1 MIKAVIFDYF
11 GVICSDEYWR
21 FVKEDKNIQG
31 GFHELANAV
40 NRGEVHWDE
49 FVSEVAH
56 KTGKQPTDIQ
66 HLYAAEKLNPQL
78 LALVAKLHNTYKTG
92 LLTNAH
98 YEFLDPIIA
107 KTHLDALFDIIV
119 MSSRIGFIKP
129 QPQIYQYILRELGVK
144 PEEAVLVE
152 DIKRNVDGAKAVG
165 MQAILYQNFGQMKR
179 ELNSLL
185 TGALRG

>member
-1 MIKAVIFDYF
+1 VIKAVIFDYF

-40 NRGEVHWDE
+40 NRGEVHWNE
-49 FVSEVAH
+49 FVANVAD
-56 KTGKQPTDIQ
+56 KTGKKPTDIQ
-66 HLYAAEKLNPQL
+66 RLYEAEKLNPQL
-78 LALVAKLHNTYKTG
+78 LALVAKLHKTYKTG

-107 KTHLDALFDIIV
+107 KTHLDELFDVIV

-129 QPQIYQYILRELGVK
+129 QPEIYEYILQELGVE
-144 PEEAVLVE
+144 PHEAVLVE
-152 DIKRNVDGAKAVG
+152 DIERNVDGAKAVG
-165 MQAILYQNFGQMKR
+165 MQTILYQNFEQMKR
-179 ELNSLL
+179 ELESLL
-185 TGALRG
+185 DKS

>member
-1 MIKAVIFDYF
+1 MIKAVVFDYF

-40 NRGEVHWDE
+40 NRGEVHWNE
-49 FVSEVAH
+49 FVDTVAA
-56 KTGKQPTDIQ
+56 KTSKQPADIQ
-66 HLYAAEKLNPQL
+66 QLYEAEKLNPQL
-78 LALVAKLHNTYKTG
+78 LALVAKLHKTYKTG

-107 KTHLDALFDIIV
+107 KTRLDELFDAIV

-129 QPQIYQYILRELGVK
+129 QPQIYEYILRELGVK
-144 PEEAVLVE
+144 PQEAVLVE
-152 DIKRNVDGAKAVG
+152 DIKRNVDGARAVD
-165 MQAILYQNFGQMKR
+165 MQAILYQDFEQMDL
-179 ELNSLL
+179 ELEALL
-185 TGALRG
+185 AKA